1 MRARDAAQCI
11 YGTGYVCLVENSMS
25 RQALV
30 GNVTAMLEDA
40 GFTVSERCAIRPKS
54 FDVAARRGED
64 VLLLKILGNID
75 AFDGSTGAEM
85 RRLGTYLRATPMVIG
100 LRTRDEDLKPGVVYF
115 RHGVPVLSPDTA
127 MDLFVEEVP
136 PLIYAAPG
144 GLYVNIDSEVL
155 ADARQDRDWSLG
167 RLANELGV
175 SRRTVSKYEDG
186 MDASVEVAAELDDL
200 FDAPLTSPVS
210 VLDDAEEGREDEE
223 TPEDPDVDPDD
234 RSIVTVMTR
243 VGYEVHPT
251 DRAPF
256 KTVSED
262 ERRAEQVLTGH
273 STFTEAAQKRARI
286 MSSVGEVTRTTSV
299 YVVDEATRE
308 AVDNTAILEES
319 ELEDIEDRIDLRDL
333 IAERVEENPA

>member
-1 MRARDAAQCI
+1 
-11 YGTGYVCLVENSMS
+11 MS

-40 GFTVSERCAIRPKS
+40 GFLVSDRCAIRPKS
-54 FDVAARRGED
+54 FDIAARRGED

-75 AFDGSTGAEM
+75 AFDAQTGAEM
-85 RRLGTYLRATPMVIG
+85 RRLGTYLNATPMVVG

-127 MDLFVEEVP
+127 LDLFVEEVP

-144 GLYVNIDSEVL
+144 GLYVNIDSDVL
-155 ADARQDRDWSLG
+155 ADARENRDWSLG
-167 RLANELGV
+167 KLAQELGV

-186 MDASVEVAAELDDL
+186 MDASVEVAAELEEL
-200 FDAPLTSPVS
+200 FDAPLTAPVD
-210 VLDDAEEGREDEE
+210 VLDGADEVRDEEE
-223 TPEDPDVDPDD
+223 TPADPAVDPDD
-234 RSIVTVMTR
+234 ESIVTVFTK

-262 ERRAEQVLTGH
+262 EARAEQVLTGH
-273 STFTEAAQKRARI
+273 SEFTQTAEKRARI
-286 MSSVGEVTRTTSV
+286 MSSVGHVTRTTSV
-299 YVVDEATRE
+299 YVVDEASRE
-308 AVDNTAILEES
+308 NVDGTAIVEEA
-319 ELEDIEDRIDLRDL
+319 ELADVEDRIDLRDL
-333 IAERVEENPA
+333 IMDRVDEQEPA